1 MKESKP
7 SGAQATASIRTDS
20 GGGIL
25 RILVTGG
32 AGFIG
37 SHLVDKLL
45 SLGHEVTVID
55 NLSAGTGEFLPPQAE
70 FIQADIRDRK
80 TLQDLFE
87 KRKFDVVYHEA
98 AQTMVPVSIKDP
110 SYDADENIMGLLSVL
125 ECARAT
131 GVRKIIFS
139 SSAAVYGDN
148 PALPLKENEVPVPE
162 SFYGLTKWMTEKY
175 LELYKK
181 LYGLDYTI
189 LRYSNVY
196 GPRQGANGEGGVI
209 YIFAKALA
217 CGKPITIFGDGSQT
231 RDFISVHD
239 IVAANVAALE
249 KGSGE
254 ICNVSTETEISLNE
268 LAHEIVTLAGYDDSF
283 IHYTEERKGDIHR
296 SCLSN
301 EKLKSLFGWK
311 PSYNLNDGLKDT
323 LSFFTQRQKNTK

>member
-55 NLSAGTGEFLPPQAE
+55 NLSAGTGAFLPPQAE

-162 SFYGLTKWMTEKY
+162 SFYGLTKWMTFATATCTVPVRELTEKAASS
-175 LELYKK
+175 
-181 LYGLDYTI
+181 T
-189 LRYSNVY
+189 
-196 GPRQGANGEGGVI
+196 
-209 YIFAKALA
+209 F
-217 CGKPITIFGDGSQT
+217 SQ
-231 RDFISVHD
+231 
-239 IVAANVAALE
+239 
-249 KGSGE
+249 
-254 ICNVSTETEISLNE
+254 
-268 LAHEIVTLAGYDDSF
+268 
-283 IHYTEERKGDIHR
+283 
-296 SCLSN
+296 
-301 EKLKSLFGWK
+301 K
-311 PSYNLNDGLKDT
+311 PSPAESPSPSSAT
-323 LSFFTQRQKNTK
+323 VHRQETSFPSMT

>member
-148 PALPLKENEVPVPE
+148 PALPLKEKEVPVPE

-283 IHYTEERKGDIHR
+283 IHYTEERTGDIHR

-323 LSFFTQRQKNTK
+323 LSFFTQRGKNTK